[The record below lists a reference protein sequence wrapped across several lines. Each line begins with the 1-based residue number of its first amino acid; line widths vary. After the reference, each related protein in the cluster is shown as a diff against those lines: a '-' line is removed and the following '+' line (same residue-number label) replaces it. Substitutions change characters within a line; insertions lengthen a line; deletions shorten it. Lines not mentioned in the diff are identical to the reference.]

1 MEPHEANSLMN
12 NLSSTMTRFTGTAS
26 DNRSEE
32 SKNQLYQPTSRME
45 QKTDGLEAP
54 RVVVLPMLQLLHQAN
69 NNEWI
74 DGEW

>member
-1 MEPHEANSLMN
+1 MN

-54 RVVVLPMLQLLHQAN
+54 RVVV
-69 NNEWI
+69 I
-74 DGEW
+74 TYVTIITSSK

>member
-1 MEPHEANSLMN
+1 
-12 NLSSTMTRFTGTAS
+12 MTRFTGTAS

-54 RVVVLPMLQLLHQAN
+54 RVVV
-69 NNEWI
+69 I
-74 DGEW
+74 TYVTIITSSK